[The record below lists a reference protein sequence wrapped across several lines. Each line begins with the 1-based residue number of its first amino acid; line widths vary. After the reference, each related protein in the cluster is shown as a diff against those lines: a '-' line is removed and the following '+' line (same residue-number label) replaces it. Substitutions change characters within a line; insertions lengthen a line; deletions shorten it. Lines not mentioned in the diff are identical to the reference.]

1 MKKIVGLI
9 AALALVSGCATP
21 AKNTNK
27 DDYYAKEN
35 ALRKD
40 YQQCLKKAG
49 KGAAECQDEK
59 DRLLEQMEWNLLDES
74 T

>member
-1 MKKIVGLI
+1 MQRTVGLVI
-9 AALALVSGCATP
+9 ALILISGCAVPT
-21 AKNTNK
+21 KNANK
-27 DDYYAKEN
+27 NDYDAKED
-35 ALRKD
+35 ALRKA
-40 YQQCLKKAG
+40 YQACLKKAG

>member
-1 MKKIVGLI
+1 MHKFVGII
-9 AALALVSGCATP
+9 AALVLVSGCAVST
-21 AKNTNK
+21 KNANK

-35 ALRKD
+35 ALRKA
-40 YQQCLKKAG
+40 YKECLARAG